1 MRSRYT
7 AYKTG
12 HVAHIIATTHP
23 ESPHFQDN
31 PTQWA
36 EDIQSFCDT
45 TRFERLEVQSA
56 RSEVDQGWVQFVAHL
71 HQGGQAVPM
80 QEHSEFRKVEG
91 RWLYLCGVESLPSEN
106 HPHS

>member
-12 HVAHIIATTHP
+12 HVAYIIATTHP
-23 ESPHFQDN
+23 ESPHFQHN

-56 RSEVDQGWVQFVAHL
+56 RSEGDQGWVQFVAHL
-71 HQGGQAVPM
+71 HQGDQMVPM
-80 QEHSEFRKVEG
+80 QENSEFLRNDG
-91 RWLYLCGVESLPSEN
+91 RWLYVRGGEVVLK
-106 HPHS
+106 